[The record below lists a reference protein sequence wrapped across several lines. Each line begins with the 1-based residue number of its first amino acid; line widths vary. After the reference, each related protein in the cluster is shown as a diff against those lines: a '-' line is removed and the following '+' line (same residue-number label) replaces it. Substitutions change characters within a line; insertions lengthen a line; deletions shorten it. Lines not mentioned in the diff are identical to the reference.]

1 MDTKRKRIARLEV
14 QAPDPEAERVQTLLA
29 QLPTCAIRW
38 VSELVKK
45 ANAGLELD
53 SAETEEIEHLG
64 KLLGGELDWECQGGD
79 VLVVWQFVENND
91 FTGKNVILF
100 NTFNSAFK
108 QEYIDAFQEKVESKN
123 GRFVR
128 HLYVKRGRMTRQIS
142 PEAMLEQVRREL
154 RSLQE
159 TGVLTQ

>member
-64 KLLGGELDWECQGGD
+64 KLLGGELDWECQGKPRSKSMQITPGGED
-79 VLVVWQFVENND
+79 REPEVEWVRWMEHCSGCPAIPPGETHTTSSQRAHIRWEELRAKRDGKPLGPEWQRRRDE
-91 FTGKNVILF
+91 L
-100 NTFNSAFK
+100 NT
-108 QEYIDAFQEKVESKN
+108 ELKN
-123 GRFVR
+123 G
-128 HLYVKRGRMTRQIS
+128 
-142 PEAMLEQVRREL
+142 
-154 RSLQE
+154 
-159 TGVLTQ
+159 